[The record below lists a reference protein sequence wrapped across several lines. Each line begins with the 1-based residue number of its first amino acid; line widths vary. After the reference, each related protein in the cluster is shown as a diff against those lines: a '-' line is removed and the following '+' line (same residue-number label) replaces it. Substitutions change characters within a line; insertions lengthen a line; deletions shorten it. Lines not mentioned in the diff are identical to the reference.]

1 MRPYIFAALLLTGC
15 ATAPVPQ
22 PATGNALAG
31 MWRASSGQ
39 TLSISL
45 FSSFATQ
52 HGCSVT
58 GGMLEPLGDGLYR
71 ISRYDTGFASDE
83 CGQWRNSPE
92 IAPFDGAQVRLER
105 RSDQLIA
112 SGPRRHITFRWI
124 GRSPV

>member
-1 MRPYIFAALLLTGC
+1 MRSLILGAFLIAGC
-15 ATAPVPQ
+15 ATAPVSPV
-22 PATGNALAG
+22 PGNPLAG
-31 MWRASSGQ
+31 MWRSSSGQ

-71 ISRYDTGFASDE
+71 INRYETGFASDE
-83 CGQWRNSPE
+83 CGPWRSTAA

-105 RSDQLIA
+105 RGSELLA
-112 SGPRRHITFRWI
+112 SGPRRQVRFRWI